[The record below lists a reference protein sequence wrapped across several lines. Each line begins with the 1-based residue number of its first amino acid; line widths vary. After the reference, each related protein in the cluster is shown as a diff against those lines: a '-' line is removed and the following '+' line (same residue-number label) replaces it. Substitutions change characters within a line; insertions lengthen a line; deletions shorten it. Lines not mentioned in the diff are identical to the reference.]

1 LAILPDTPLVQ
12 SKPELPRSDD
22 IEVRWED
29 LDVDERK
36 VHYLI
41 PNSEAQKKHNG
52 LTLDQAKTE
61 YCHSDDIS

>member
-1 LAILPDTPLVQ
+1 MKARQQRDLGLAILPDTPLVQ

-36 VHYLI
+36 
-41 PNSEAQKKHNG
+41 
-52 LTLDQAKTE
+52 
-61 YCHSDDIS
+61 